1 MKKLPTLTGKSIYL
15 RALCDKDAEGRY
27 PQWLNDPEV
36 TKYNSHGE
44 KTYTYNMAL
53 AYIKTVKDSPTQHV
67 FAIIHKE
74 TQSHIGN
81 ISIQAIDFKLQ
92 CAEFAILI
100 GEPSVYG
107 KGIGHEAGT
116 LILDYGLKTLNLRRI
131 YCGTAENNTRMQAL
145 ALKLGMKEKHRRI
158 KAFHKNG
165 IYLDVLEYEISQE

>member
-1 MKKLPTLTGKSIYL
+1 MNLPRLDGKTIYL
-15 RALCDKDAEGRY
+15 RELHIDDANGSY
-27 PQWLNDPEV
+27 PDWLNDSEV

-44 KTYTYNMAL
+44 NIYTRDMAL
-53 AYIKTVKDSPTQHV
+53 AYIKMVKDSLAHHV

-74 TQSHIGN
+74 TQCHIGN
-81 ISIQAIDFKLQ
+81 ISLQAIDFKLQ

-116 LILDYGLKTLNLRRI
+116 LVLDYGFKTLNLRRI

-165 IYLDVLEYEISQE
+165 IYLDVLEYEIS